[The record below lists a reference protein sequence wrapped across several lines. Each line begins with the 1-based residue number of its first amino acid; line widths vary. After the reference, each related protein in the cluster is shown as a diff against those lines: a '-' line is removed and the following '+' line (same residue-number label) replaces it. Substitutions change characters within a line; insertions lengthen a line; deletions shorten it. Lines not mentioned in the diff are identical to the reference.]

1 MWQKPGTTHTTKKY
15 ENVKRVSRNSQKQM
29 IDYLVLER
37 EGTAVTRSE
46 RCSSYSYE
54 NLEKGKLTGLT
65 KQDKK
70 GDFAVLT
77 RTCRADF
84 ADFYLHQSGTMPR
97 ITGFIS

>member
-1 MWQKPGTTHTTKKY
+1 MQNLDSNWKSMWQKPGTTHTTKKY

-54 NLEKGKLTGLT
+54 NLEKRKVNGTHETG
-65 KQDKK
+65 
-70 GDFAVLT
+70 
-77 RTCRADF
+77 
-84 ADFYLHQSGTMPR
+84 
-97 ITGFIS
+97 